1 MTDLDQTYVDNNSD
15 ARLGEFDPRMLYTT
29 HIHKYQHNGY
39 DDGWTINRHVGNWH
53 YHLVSSFGHV
63 LYRMIYCSEVTK
75 LLIDNIKI
83 KTIEFDRPVEYKQY
97 KPGEAIERKRIP
109 IRKLKLAFITFNV
122 AHWDRVPH
130 VLQNETNLQ
139 YFELLLLGGNDPNIA
154 AMEDAAIMIER
165 DCRAGNKDPKS
176 TNNVFHMSVNDNNS
190 TAMDTSYKF
199 C

>member
-1 MTDLDQTYVDNNSD
+1 LTDLDQTYVDNNSD

-122 AHWDRVPH
+122 GHIFFI
-130 VLQNETNLQ
+130 TNKKTFFLNYIFIYHFIYIKKTQ
-139 YFELLLLGGNDPNIA
+139 
-154 AMEDAAIMIER
+154 
-165 DCRAGNKDPKS
+165 
-176 TNNVFHMSVNDNNS
+176 NNVFFNRTYNL
-190 TAMDTSYKF
+190 
-199 C
+199 CP